1 MNKLTQKKTNQDI
14 PLEFIPLKS
23 SLPDTRKPT
32 KTKQILA
39 SNACSTTIKQA

>member
-23 SLPDTRKPT
+23 SLPDTRNLQ
-32 KTKQILA
+32 KQSKYWPEMHA
-39 SNACSTTIKQA
+39 AP